1 MSILELAN
9 ITKTFGDKKAL
20 NGISFCVRE
29 GEIISILGPSGCGK
43 STILMIIAGLET
55 PDYGDVHWKGKSIL
69 DVPPHQRGFGLMFQD
84 YALFPHMN
92 VRDNIAFGLNLTN
105 MSREDIQKHVS
116 KIMGTV
122 NLRGFEQRD
131 INTLSGGEQQRVALA
146 RSLAPNPQ
154 LVMLDEPLGSIDR
167 SLREYLLGEIRQI
180 LQKLNLTALYVTH
193 DQEEAFS
200 ISDRVVLMRDGHV
213 EQVGTAQQIY
223 RRPTSLFVAKFLGF
237 TNLLDGKIIRSNSKA
252 VIKTPIGYLPLE
264 KDVTGKVT
272 VLIRPDSATLDQQK
286 TFQISGKVIETS
298 FRGTLSRIVV
308 SVDNQLDNSK
318 IKLTFEFS
326 SNMQIPE
333 IGELISL
340 SFDPRTAVQLFQDK
354 HQVI

>member
-1 MSILELAN
+1 MSILELSN

-20 NGISFCVRE
+20 NGISFSVSE

-55 PDYGDVHWKGKSIL
+55 PDYGGVHWKGKSIV
-69 DVPPHQRGFGLMFQD
+69 DNPPHKRGFGLMFQD

-105 MSREDIQKHVS
+105 MSKEEIQKRVS

-122 NLRGFEQRD
+122 SLEGFDQRD

-167 SLREYLLGEIRQI
+167 SLREHLLGEIRQI
-180 LQKLNLTALYVTH
+180 LHKLNLTALYVTH

-200 ISDRVVLMRDGHV
+200 ISDRVVLLRDGHV
-213 EQVGTAQQIY
+213 EQVGTAQKIY
-223 RRPTSLFVAKFLGF
+223 GEPTSLFVAKFLGF
-237 TNLLDGKIIRSNSKA
+237 TNLMEGIIIRSNSKA
-252 VIKTPIGYLPLE
+252 MITTPIGYLPLE
-264 KDVTGKVT
+264 QEVTGKVT
-272 VLIRPDSATLDQQK
+272 VLLRPDSAALDQHK

-298 FRGTLSRIVV
+298 FRGTITRVV
-308 SVDNQLDNSK
+308 LSVDNQLDNSE
-318 IKLTFEFS
+318 IKLAFEFS
-326 SNMQIPE
+326 SNMQVPN
-333 IGELISL
+333 IGEQISL
-340 SFDPRTAVQLFQDK
+340 SFDPKNAIQLFQDQ

>member
-1 MSILELAN
+1 M
-9 ITKTFGDKKAL
+9 
-20 NGISFCVRE
+20 
-29 GEIISILGPSGCGK
+29 
-43 STILMIIAGLET
+43 
-55 PDYGDVHWKGKSIL
+55 
-69 DVPPHQRGFGLMFQD
+69 
-84 YALFPHMN
+84 
-92 VRDNIAFGLNLTN
+92 
-105 MSREDIQKHVS
+105 
-116 KIMGTV
+116 
-122 NLRGFEQRD
+122 
-131 INTLSGGEQQRVALA
+131 
-146 RSLAPNPQ
+146 
-154 LVMLDEPLGSIDR
+154 
-167 SLREYLLGEIRQI
+167 
-180 LQKLNLTALYVTH
+180 
-193 DQEEAFS
+193 
-200 ISDRVVLMRDGHV
+200 
-213 EQVGTAQQIY
+213 
-223 RRPTSLFVAKFLGF
+223 
-237 TNLLDGKIIRSNSKA
+237 
-252 VIKTPIGYLPLE
+252 IKTPIGYLPLE

>member
-1 MSILELAN
+1 MSILELIN

-92 VRDNIAFGLNLTN
+92 VNDNIAFGLNLTN

-213 EQVGTAQQIY
+213 EQVGTAQQIF

-308 SVDNQLDNSK
+308 SVDNQLDNSE

-333 IGELISL
+333 IGEIISL

>member
-1 MSILELAN
+1 MNILELTN

-92 VRDNIAFGLNLTN
+92 VSDNIAFGLNLTN

-200 ISDRVVLMRDGHV
+200 ISDRVVLLRDGHV
-213 EQVGTAQQIY
+213 EQVGTAQQIF

-237 TNLLDGKIIRSNSKA
+237 TNLMDGKIIKSNSKA

-272 VLIRPDSATLDQQK
+272 VLIRPDSTTLDQQK
-286 TFQISGKVIETS
+286 NFQISGKVIETS

-308 SVDNQLDNSK
+308 SVDNQLDNSE

-340 SFDPRTAVQLFQDK
+340 SFDPKTAIQLFQDK

>member
-1 MSILELAN
+1 MSILELTN

-105 MSREDIQKHVS
+105 MSREDIQRHVL

-200 ISDRVVLMRDGHV
+200 ISDRVVLLRDGLV

-223 RRPTSLFVAKFLGF
+223 RRPSSLFVAKFLGF
-237 TNLLDGKIIRSNSKA
+237 TNLMDGKIIKSNSKA

-264 KDVTGKVT
+264 KVVTGKVT

-308 SVDNQLDNSK
+308 SVDNQLDNSE

-340 SFDPRTAVQLFQDK
+340 SFDPKTAIQLFQDK

>member
-1 MSILELAN
+1 MSILELSN
-9 ITKTFGDKKAL
+9 IKKTFGDNIAL
-20 NGISFCVRE
+20 KDISFSVIE

-55 PDYGDVHWKGKSIL
+55 PDHGDVHWKGSSIL
-69 DVPPHQRGFGLMFQD
+69 EVPPHKRGFGLMFQD

-105 MSREDIQKHVS
+105 LSQAEIQRQVLE
-116 KIMGTV
+116 IMDTV
-122 NLRGFEQRD
+122 NLKGFEQRD

-167 SLREYLLGEIRQI
+167 SLREHLLGEIRKI
-180 LQKLNLTALYVTH
+180 LRKLNLTTLYVTH

-200 ISDRVVLMRDGHV
+200 ISDRIVLLRDGHV

-223 RRPTSLFVAKFLGF
+223 RKPTSIFVAKFLGF
-237 TNLLDGKIIRSNSKA
+237 TNLMDGNIVKSNQKI
-252 VIKTPIGYLPLE
+252 VINTPIGYLPIN
-264 KDVTGKVT
+264 KNMAGKVT
-272 VLIRPDSATLDQQK
+272 VLIRPDSATLDQHK
-286 TFQISGKVIETS
+286 TFQISGKVIDIS
-298 FRGTLSRIVV
+298 FRGTITRVV
-308 SVDNQLDNSK
+308 LLVDNQLDKSK

-326 SNMQIPE
+326 SNQPIPE
-333 IGELISL
+333 TGEHISL
-340 SFDPRTAVQLFQDK
+340 KLRSKGCNPIISTLTS
-354 HQVI
+354 